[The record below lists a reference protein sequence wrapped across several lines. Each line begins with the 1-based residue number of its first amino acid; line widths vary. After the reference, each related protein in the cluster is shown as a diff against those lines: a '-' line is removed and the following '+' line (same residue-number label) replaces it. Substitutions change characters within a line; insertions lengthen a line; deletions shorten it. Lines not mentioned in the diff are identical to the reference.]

1 MDKLIILN
9 HKMTLN
15 YNELDNYIT
24 SINKLNYNLII
35 APSNIY
41 LIPFVN
47 KCKHKIASQD
57 ICYLENGNNTGK
69 VSANQIKSLN
79 IKYSI
84 VGHNEKDT
92 DLEKIN
98 LKLKK
103 CLNNNITPI
112 LCISENDRNI
122 TTINTVLEIL
132 LKDIDDISNII
143 FAYEPVYLID
153 KDETINIK
161 DITMRINHI
170 YDWLYNRYRIVP
182 FIVYGGSVRNNIK
195 EMLEIKNIKGVMIG
209 KISSN
214 IKEITKIL
222 SNI

>member
-143 FAYEPVYLID
+143 FAYEPIYQID
-153 KDETINIK
+153 KDELIDVK
-161 DITMRINHI
+161 DINYIYNYLINKYKI
-170 YDWLYNRYRIVP
+170 DP
-182 FIVYGGSVRNNIK
+182 FIVYGGSVRDNIK
-195 EMLEIKNIKGVMIG
+195 EVLEIKNIKGVMIG
-209 KISSN
+209 KISSD

>member
-1 MDKLIILN
+1 MDKLVILN

-143 FAYEPVYLID
+143 FAYEPIYQID
-153 KDETINIK
+153 KDELIDLK
-161 DITMRINHI
+161 DINTKINYI
-170 YDWLYNRYRIVP
+170 YNYLINKYKIDP
-182 FIVYGGSVRNNIK
+182 FIVYGGSVRDNIK
-195 EMLEIKNIKGVMIG
+195 EVLEIKNIKGVMIG
-209 KISSN
+209 KISSD

>member
-92 DLEKIN
+92 DLEKVN

-143 FAYEPVYLID
+143 FAYEPINLKDINTKINYIYNYLINKYKID
-153 KDETINIK
+153 
-161 DITMRINHI
+161 
-170 YDWLYNRYRIVP
+170 P
-182 FIVYGGSVRNNIK
+182 FIVYGGSVRDNIK
-195 EMLEIKNIKGVMIG
+195 EVLEIKNIKGVMIG
-209 KISSN
+209 KISSD

>member
-24 SINKLNYNLII
+24 NINKLNYNLII

-41 LIPFVN
+41 LIQFVN

-84 VGHNEKDT
+84 VGHKEKDT

-143 FAYEPVYLID
+143 FAYEPIYQID
-153 KDETINIK
+153 KDEPIDLK
-161 DITMRINHI
+161 DINTKINYI
-170 YDWLYNRYRIVP
+170 YNYLVNKYKIDP
-182 FIVYGGSVRNNIK
+182 FIVYGGSVRDNIK
-195 EMLEIKNIKGVMIG
+195 EVLEIKNIKGVIIG
-209 KISSN
+209 KISSD